1 MYVCLSGKGLEQE
14 RSIRYTCQA
23 LEQRRIKKIEFFFP
37 SSASGN
43 SSLWIVKEKRN
54 ECLR

>member
-37 SSASGN
+37 A
-43 SSLWIVKEKRN
+43 L
-54 ECLR
+54 LRVIPVLG

>member
-37 SSASGN
+37 ALLRVIPVFGSS
-43 SSLWIVKEKRN
+43 KRRGMN
-54 ECLR
+54 V